1 MTPRKGAKAK
11 KPDKDSDNESE
22 MSSPSETTRDC
33 AKDVHMSKS
42 NDLPK
47 VNRKVFGRLIV
58 FGGILLITFA
68 TRLYALEDP
77 PHICWDET
85 HFGKHANYYLKGEF
99 FF

>member
-77 PHICWDET
+77 PHIW
-85 HFGKHANYYLKGEF
+85 
-99 FF
+99 